1 MSRVLCLKCM
11 TVIESKS
18 VHDFRSCGCEN
29 ESFVDGGGQYL
40 RIGGHDL
47 DYILP
52 LKDDELVYARKRK
65 MSGVPLAL
73 GEAIVRAIKAA
84 RQHALDCAKSDR
96 IEFLPG
102 EH

>member
-1 MSRVLCLKCM
+1 M

-73 GEAIVRAIKAA
+73 GEAIVRAIKAT
-84 RQHALDCAKSDR
+84 RERTIHLVESDR
-96 IEFLPG
+96 TGFMEASADAN
-102 EH
+102 